1 MERRKQNGRG
11 FTIIEALVIVIIL
24 GVLAAV
30 VGPRLLSRIGQSKQA
45 VAQSN
50 AAALSSAMKLFSA
63 DHGLPEAGSPITIL
77 YERPSYVE
85 ESAWNG
91 PYVDSMDALKDPWG
105 NLFVLVI
112 PGQHNVDFDIMS
124 YGADGVS
131 GGEGDNADIIAG
143 KR

>member
-1 MERRKQNGRG
+1 MKKRTYGRRG

-30 VGPRLLSRIGQSKQA
+30 IGPRLLSRIGQSKQS

-50 AAALSSAMKLFSA
+50 AAALMSAMKLYSA
-63 DHGLPEAGSPITIL
+63 DNGLPEPGSPITLL
-77 YERPSYVE
+77 YERPSAVE

-105 NLFVLVI
+105 NFFVLVI
-112 PGQHNVDFDIMS
+112 PGQHNIDFDIVS
-124 YGADGVS
+124 YGRDGAP
-131 GGEGDNADIIAG
+131 GGEGENADVIAG